1 MGYLAKHI
9 DSQQQ
14 FEESCMNIINAYQKR
29 LRKCEDE
36 VTDAEV
42 TEMQAAFDD
51 LGGTDKIL
59 VMAGILDAVD
69 GGENMAGAIKAALG
83 LSSEKTYS

>member
-29 LRKCEDE
+29 LGKC
-36 VTDAEV
+36 
-42 TEMQAAFDD
+42 
-51 LGGTDKIL
+51 
-59 VMAGILDAVD
+59 
-69 GGENMAGAIKAALG
+69 
-83 LSSEKTYS
+83 